1 MKDIVIIKNSN
12 TLLNNDVYFPDINEI
27 ENGELVLNNSTGKE
41 TLFVKN
47 DADDI
52 VPFRSKQYT
61 LDKINTSIPT
71 IIISETAPDKP
82 KEGDFWIEPIPPIPF
97 TLEFNVL
104 PDNLMVTLPIS
115 GNVNCEID
123 WGNGSDKEIVT
134 SDRPSHTYQTAGTYT
149 VKINGDFEKMYNCST
164 NVTKIISW
172 GNTNTL
178 LINMDNAFS
187 RCINLIE
194 IPNDDYETFIN
205 VNSFLYTFSYCS
217 NLVSIP
223 RNLFAY
229 CYNVETLNGCFLSC
243 SGLTTAIYDNMFDNC
258 YNVTNFSGIFTL
270 CKNLKGS
277 IPENLFA
284 NCPKVTTFANTFS
297 NCSGL
302 TGSIP
307 ENLFVNCHEV
317 TDFTGTFSGCTGLTG
332 LIPENLFKNNT
343 KVQTFHL
350 FFSNTNIIGEIP
362 ENLFVNNT
370 VVTKI
375 GGVFSGCTGL
385 TGAIPENLF
394 KNCSNAVDFENT
406 FSGCKGL
413 TATIPED
420 LFKYNI
426 LVTGFSGTFSYLP
439 QIVSIPE
446 NLFIYT
452 PNVRYFNN
460 VFRDCENLA
469 SIPNNLF
476 DNNKNVFSFNGAFSG
491 CTSLTGNTPT
501 GTDGIELW
509 ERANKPEYPSVPSGT
524 GCFNKCYNLNNYS
537 SIPSSWKNPF

>member
-61 LDKINTSIPT
+61 LDKINVSIPT
-71 IIISETAPDKP
+71 ITISETAPDKP

-104 PDNLMVTLPIS
+104 PDNLIVTLPIS

-123 WGNGSDKEIVT
+123 WGSGNNKEIVT

-164 NVTKIISW
+164 NVTRIISW

-178 LINMDNAFS
+178 LTNMDNAFS
-187 RCINLIE
+187 RCINLVE

-205 VNSFLYTFSYCS
+205 VNSFLNTFSYCS

-223 RNLFAY
+223 GNLFLH
-229 CYNVETLNGCFLSC
+229 CYNVSSFNGTFSNCTKLQSIPEE
-243 SGLTTAIYDNMFDNC
+243 LFDNC
-258 YNVTNFSGIFTL
+258 INVIDMAGVFSSCTSLTSIPSTLFINNINVTNFSSAFASCRSLVNIPETLFTNNIEVTSFLNIFQNDNKL
-270 CKNLKGS
+270 DS
-277 IPENLFA
+277 IPSNLFSTNTKVTTFGGA
-284 NCPKVTTFANTFS
+284 FSSCTGLTSIPSTLFINNTIVTNFSFTFSGCYNITSIPDGLFVNNREVTTFANLFN

-307 ENLFVNCHEV
+307 NNIFDVCKKV
-317 TDFTGTFSGCTGLTG
+317 T
-332 LIPENLFKNNT
+332 N
-343 KVQTFHL
+343 
-350 FFSNTNIIGEIP
+350 FSNT
-362 ENLFVNNT
+362 F
-370 VVTKI
+370 
-375 GGVFSGCTGL
+375 
-385 TGAIPENLF
+385 
-394 KNCSNAVDFENT
+394 
-406 FSGCKGL
+406 
-413 TATIPED
+413 
-420 LFKYNI
+420 
-426 LVTGFSGTFSYLP
+426 
-439 QIVSIPE
+439 Q
-446 NLFIYT
+446 
-452 PNVRYFNN
+452 
-460 VFRDCENLA
+460 
-469 SIPNNLF
+469 
-476 DNNKNVFSFNGAFSG
+476 G
-491 CTSLTGNTPT
+491 CTSLTGDTPT
-501 GTDGIELW
+501 GTDNLQLW
-509 ERANKPEYPSVPSGT
+509 ERANKPEYPSALSGT

-537 SIPSSWKNPF
+537 NIPPRWKNPF